1 MLRGG
6 LWDPRKWPGMRP
18 IPTLFEMIA
27 DQTGIECEIKED
39 KDIIA
44 QYRKDLY

>member
-6 LWDPRKWPGMRP
+6 LWDPKKWPGMRP
-18 IPTLFEMIA
+18 IPTFEMIE

-39 KDIIA
+39 EDIIA
-44 QYRKDLY
+44 QYHKDLY